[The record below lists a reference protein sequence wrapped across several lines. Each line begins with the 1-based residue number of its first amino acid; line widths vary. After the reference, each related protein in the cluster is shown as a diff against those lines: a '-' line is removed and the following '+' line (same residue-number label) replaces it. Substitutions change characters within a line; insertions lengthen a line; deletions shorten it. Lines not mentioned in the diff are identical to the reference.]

1 MLDMFEKGMQPEY
14 VDFHKDGKT
23 ILYGDSNKCSGISL
37 SKHLLPQCLVAYYN
51 SNVCFLMLLQCRHSF
66 LISIHYAYSPKIV
79 AIFLVYKLCAMACHI
94 KLIRNIIVAFK
105 GNMSSSW
112 LIEKIQILVWY
123 KYLYHSMINDL
134 TVSLYGYRIRYF
146 VECDSEGKDYNSNDY
161 SSQTDEAR
169 RNFAYHIPHLLTSQL
184 YIHRD

>member
-169 RNFAYHIPHLLTSQL
+169 RNLGV
-184 YIHRD
+184 